1 MNSEA
6 QFSRQALD
14 TCLALTPLL
23 FMGVYF
29 YGPRV
34 LILTLISI
42 LTALVT
48 DYLCLLMQGER
59 RFRKG
64 DFSAFVTGYLFAM
77 LLPASAP
84 YWLVIVGAVFAMAV
98 VRHPFGGH
106 YNTMFNPA
114 LTAFAFV
121 TICWTDVV
129 TSYPAPRTVL
139 PLSATVENVALSTSP
154 AYRLMHGGAENIDFL
169 NALLGNFYGPLG
181 ATSILVLLCCGIFLI
196 VRKTIIWQIPVATL
210 GIVALFSLILPRVN
224 ASRPTSLILELIS
237 GVLLFS
243 VLFVASMD
251 NGELQTTSGKW
262 VYGII
267 LGLFVVLFRHISKI
281 ELVTPFAIII
291 MNAIDHKC
299 DDYAVNIVRYGG
311 AFCEDAWLL
320 LKWLGQ
326 KIGSFF
332 VFLWDK
338 LFALFQK
345 VIDK

>member
-6 QFSRQALD
+6 RFQRQALD

-23 FMGVYF
+23 IMGIFY

-42 LTALVT
+42 LAAVVT

-59 RFRKG
+59 HFRKG
-64 DFSAFVTGYLFAM
+64 DYSALVTGYLFAM

-84 YWLVIVGAVFAMAV
+84 YWLVIVGSVFAMAV

-114 LTAFAFV
+114 ITAFAFV
-121 TICWTDVV
+121 TVCWTGIV

-139 PLSATVENVALSTSP
+139 PLSATVDSAVLSTSP
-154 AYRLMHGGAENIDFL
+154 AYRLMHGGAENIDLL

-181 ATSILVLLCCGIFLI
+181 ATSILVLLCCGAFLI
-196 VRKTIIWQIPVATL
+196 VRKTIIWQIPVATF
-210 GIVALFSLILPRVN
+210 GTVALFSLITPRVS
-224 ASRPTSLILELIS
+224 ASLFTSLILELIS
-237 GVLLFS
+237 GVLIFS
-243 VLFVASMD
+243 VLFVAAMD
-251 NGELQTTSGKW
+251 NGELQTTAGKW

-281 ELVTPFAIII
+281 ELVCPFALII
-291 MNAIDHKC
+291 MSAIDHKC
-299 DDYAVNIVRYGG
+299 DAYAKNIIRYGG
-311 AFCEDAWLL
+311 AFLEDTWLL

-326 KIGSFF
+326 KIGHFF
-332 VFLWDK
+332 VFLWNK

>member
-1 MNSEA
+1 MNSENR
-6 QFSRQALD
+6 FRRQALD

-23 FMGVYF
+23 FMGVYY

-42 LTALVT
+42 LSALVT

-59 RFRKG
+59 HFRKG
-64 DFSAFVTGYLFAM
+64 DYSALVTGYLFAM

-84 YWLVIVGAVFAMAV
+84 YWIVVVGSVFAMAV

-129 TSYPAPRTVL
+129 TSYPAPRTML

-154 AYRLMHGGAENIDFL
+154 AYRLMHGGAENIDLL

-210 GIVALFSLILPRVN
+210 GIVAFFSLILPRVN
-224 ASRPTSLILELIS
+224 ASRSTSLILELIS
-237 GVLLFS
+237 GVLIFS
-243 VLFVASMD
+243 VFFVAAMD
-251 NGELQTTSGKW
+251 NGELHTTAGKW

-281 ELVTPFAIII
+281 ELVCPFALIV
-291 MNAIDHKC
+291 MSAIDHKC
-299 DDYAVNIVRYGG
+299 DDYAKNIVLYGG
-311 AFCEDAWLL
+311 ALLKDAWRL
-320 LKWLGQ
+320 LKWLGVQ
-326 KIGSFF
+326 IGHFF
-332 VFLWDK
+332 LFLWDK
-338 LFALFQK
+338 LFTLFQK
-345 VIDK
+345 IIDR

>member
-1 MNSEA
+1 
-6 QFSRQALD
+6 
-14 TCLALTPLL
+14 
-23 FMGVYF
+23 MGVYY

-42 LTALVT
+42 LSALVT

-59 RFRKG
+59 HFRKG
-64 DFSAFVTGYLFAM
+64 DYSALVTGYLFAM

-84 YWLVIVGAVFAMAV
+84 YWIVVVGSVFAMAV

-129 TSYPAPRTVL
+129 TSYPAPRTML

-154 AYRLMHGGAENIDFL
+154 AYRLMHGGAENIDLL

-210 GIVALFSLILPRVN
+210 GIVAFFSLILPRVN
-224 ASRPTSLILELIS
+224 ASRSTSLILELIS
-237 GVLLFS
+237 GVLIFS
-243 VLFVASMD
+243 VFFVAAMD
-251 NGELQTTSGKW
+251 NGELHTTAGKW

-281 ELVTPFAIII
+281 ELVCPFALIV
-291 MNAIDHKC
+291 MGAIDHKC
-299 DDYAVNIVRYGG
+299 DDYAKNIVQYGG
-311 AFCEDAWLL
+311 AFLKDAWRL
-320 LKWLGQ
+320 LKWLGAQ
-326 KIGSFF
+326 IGHFF
-332 VFLWDK
+332 LFLWDK
-338 LFALFQK
+338 LFTLFQK
-345 VIDK
+345 IIDR